1 MTLLPAASKRS
12 PLRGASVGPFPLI
25 TLVFVIAIGLAAFL
39 AATYLE
45 TFGDGGGEPRTT
57 GANSFSRSAIGHRA
71 FVQALRNLDIPVQV
85 SRFRSLDKAGTGS
98 LLLVIEPDFDPATD
112 GLLKSLHRAPHALL
126 VLPKWDGATDRKK
139 PIWIDRMKLLP
150 ESTPSSVLRA
160 VAGDAT
166 LMRDA
171 GTATIEAPRFG
182 GRIAL
187 TDPQYILGGSDMRIE
202 PILSSSGKILL
213 GAMNVGHS
221 QLWILS
227 DPDLLSNSGIDEANN
242 GVVAVSIIDA
252 LLPKGGSVIVDET
265 LHGYEQRPNLMRTLL
280 HPPFVTILIAAIV
293 AMLVLVWAGA
303 TRFGAPQPETDGLAA
318 GKLTLVKSAAKLLR
332 FGTSAGNLLLSYRRM
347 VLADA
352 MGELHAPNGL
362 DEAAQAA
369 WLDRAAEH
377 RGLDVRLRPLLDR
390 MSALA
395 ESGRIDA
402 TRALRFAHELYRWK
416 QEILHGTVILPRG
429 RRSAGNGVG
438 PSGVGPSAVGP
449 GGVHADGTQGGR

>member
-1 MTLLPAASKRS
+1 MTLLPAASKRP

-25 TLVFVIAIGLAAFL
+25 TLVVVIAIGLAAFL
-39 AATYLE
+39 GATYLE

-71 FVQALRNLDIPVQV
+71 FAAALRNLGIPVQI
-85 SRFRSLDKAGTGS
+85 SRFRSLDKARGGS
-98 LLLVIEPDFDPATD
+98 LLMLIEPEP
-112 GLLKSLHRAPHALL
+112 GEAPNVRLSDLRDLPRVLL
-126 VLPKWDGATDRKK
+126 VLPKWAGWTDGEK
-139 PIWIDRMKLLP
+139 PIWIKRMELLP
-150 ESTPSSVLRA
+150 KDVPEKILKAIVS
-160 VAGDAT
+160 DAEVV
-166 LMRDA
+166 RSDA
-171 GTATIEAPRFG
+171 P
-182 GRIAL
+182 L
-187 TDPQYILGGSDMRIE
+187 TEDTNLGGKLKLDHPQSITSNDLTPLIE
-202 PILSSSGKILL
+202 TPDGGMLL
-213 GAMNVGHS
+213 GAITSGEHR
-221 QLWILS
+221 LWILS
-227 DPDLLSNSGIDEANN
+227 DPDLLSNSGIDEADN
-242 GVVAVSIIDA
+242 GVIAVSIVDS
-252 LLPKGGSVIVDET
+252 LMPKGGSVIIDET

-280 HPPFVTILIAAIV
+280 HPPFVTILLATIV

-352 MGELHAPNGL
+352 MGELHAPSGL
-362 DEAAQAA
+362 DEAAQVA

-377 RGLDVRLRPLLDR
+377 RGLGIRLRPLLDR

-429 RRSAGNGVG
+429 RRR
-438 PSGVGPSAVGP
+438 AVTP
-449 GGVHADGTQGGR
+449 GGVSADGAQGRR